1 MTDLFAP
8 NDPRRAASLD
18 ALGTLAA
25 AQDDRDGAVAFYG
38 KAHHAW
44 QTANDWVGVMGTAQ
58 AARSSMFHLRLE
70 SKHPGAYPEIT
81 RARHHKTAAAGRAGC
96 AANLAMLRDDQD
108 GLSDAMIARR
118 DAFGLRESGAAAMA
132 AALGEPVDADALD
145 RWTARPPQRFDDE
158 RRLYAAALLAPV
170 LATTD
175 DATMKITAIRAT
187 PVNLPLE
194 APYIWA
200 LGEHPGFS
208 KTIVEV
214 ETDRG
219 S

>member
-1 MTDLFAP
+1 MLWLLSDHFWEQWMVRARTLFANGDHDDAGRLWRAANDMTEAFAP

-25 AQDDRDGAVAFYG
+25 ADDNRDGAAQFYD
-38 KAHHAW
+38 KALEAWHA
-44 QTANDWVGVMGTAQ
+44 AGDWVAVMGTAQ

-70 SKHPGAYPEIT
+70 SRHPGAYPEIT
-81 RARHHKTAAAGRAGC
+81 RARNYKTAAAGRAGC
-96 AANLAMLRDDQD
+96 AANLAILNADQEGLRQ
-108 GLSDAMIARR
+108 AMTARR

-132 AALGEPVDADALD
+132 SKLGEPVDADVLD

-175 DATMKITAIRAT
+175 IR
-187 PVNLPLE
+187 P
-194 APYIWA
+194 
-200 LGEHPGFS
+200 
-208 KTIVEV
+208 
-214 ETDRG
+214 
-219 S
+219 